1 MENTDYRVSQEGLQ
15 LNTKSYEYT
24 NEYTGNAMARTSD
37 DTMTQHV
44 TIGMRKDLGL
54 PEDLITDRHEI
65 EKLKTHR
72 AKVSLLVKFS
82 MWFSKAENGSA
93 SATPIDLSNFWM

>member
-1 MENTDYRVSQEGLQ
+1 
-15 LNTKSYEYT
+15 
-24 NEYTGNAMARTSD
+24 MARTSD